1 MSMINERV
9 LINLGIISLLNSP
22 PHRVHKEI
30 VSGTFFQDIRLSL
43 ESKLLALIV
52 RNFDKLRLWRYLD
65 KMDVRYD
72 TAADLNRVHFTT
84 GEWRTELEAALIQA
98 STFERHIRPLYRH
111 CENNLYVVNPGTEEE
126 MFLYYNLSP
135 QMCIE
140 ASREL
145 LNVYVWF
152 LGMHE
157 IFSSE
162 SLGDWITEVRGRY
175 TKNV

>member
-1 MSMINERV
+1 MVNERV
-9 LINLGIISLLNSP
+9 LVNLGLICLLNSP
-22 PHRVHKEI
+22 PHRIHKQMI
-30 VSGTFFQDIRLSL
+30 DNTAFQDIRLSL

-65 KMDVRYD
+65 KSNARERYRNKD
-72 TAADLNRVHFTT
+72 YTFGVSV

-111 CENNLYVVNPGTEEE
+111 CENNLYVVNPNTEEE

-135 QMCIE
+135 QMVIE

-145 LNVYVWF
+145 LNVSVWF
-152 LGMHE
+152 LGHHE
-157 IFSSE
+157 IFSNE
-162 SLGDWITEVRGRY
+162 SLGDWITEVRSKY
-175 TKNV
+175 NKEVV

>member
-1 MSMINERV
+1 MGCILLNERV
-9 LINLGIISLLNSP
+9 LINLGVISLLNSP

-30 VSGTFFQDIRLSL
+30 VDGTFFQDIRLSL
-43 ESKLLALIV
+43 ESKLLALVV

-65 KMDVRYD
+65 KTRLDHSGRGDHGCGVS
-72 TAADLNRVHFTT
+72 V

-111 CENNLYVVNPGTEEE
+111 CENNLYVVNPNTEEE

-135 QMCIE
+135 QMVIE

-145 LNVYVWF
+145 LNVSVWF

-157 IFSSE
+157 VFSSE
-162 SLGDWITEVRGRY
+162 SLGDWITEVRSKY
-175 TKNV
+175 TK

>member
-1 MSMINERV
+1 MINERV
-9 LINLGIISLLNSP
+9 LINLGVISLLNSP

-65 KMDVRYD
+65 KFNKTYD
-72 TAADLNRVHFTT
+72 MTVGN
-84 GEWRTELEAALIQA
+84 WRTELEASLIQA

-135 QMCIE
+135 QMVIE

-145 LNVYVWF
+145 LNVSVWF
-152 LGMHE
+152 LGHHE

>member
-1 MSMINERV
+1 MINERV

-30 VSGTFFQDIRLSL
+30 VDGTFFQDIRMSL

-52 RNFDKLRLWRYLD
+52 RNFDKLRLWRYLE
-65 KMDVRYD
+65 KMLPMNHPDWQLPSTPRTV
-72 TAADLNRVHFTT
+72 
-84 GEWRTELEAALIQA
+84 GEWRVELEASLIQA
-98 STFERHIRPLYRH
+98 SIFERHIRPLYRH

-135 QMCIE
+135 AMCIE

-145 LNVYVWF
+145 LNVSVWF
-152 LGMHE
+152 LGQHE

-162 SLGDWITEVRGRY
+162 SLGDWIAEVRGRY